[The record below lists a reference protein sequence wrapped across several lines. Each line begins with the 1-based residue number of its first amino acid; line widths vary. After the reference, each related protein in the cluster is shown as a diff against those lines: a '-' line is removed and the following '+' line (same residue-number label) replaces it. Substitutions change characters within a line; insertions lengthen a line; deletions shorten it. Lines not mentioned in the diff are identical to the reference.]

1 MASQQQPC
9 KTLARQHWCNASA
22 RRLLA
27 PDLST
32 GLESQRSR
40 APKLVGSIMIL
51 KHFRII
57 NFAATIA
64 FKRNNSITP
73 TRFGRLSNHQ
83 HRYAASVSV
92 SHRDS
97 TQDCPNLLL
106 QNDLARQRPNDS
118 FLNSHAST
126 VARRESLRTL
136 ACFMHTELQS
146 CWINHFD
153 ASTAHKNAHQLQSA
167 HRHQNRSDALPH
179 YDVEAFRIRGTA

>member
-1 MASQQQPC
+1 MTCQEI
-9 KTLARQHWCNASA
+9 
-22 RRLLA
+22 RRTTSIEK
-27 PDLST
+27 LSFHT
-32 GLESQRSR
+32 NGWIHHDSKRLSNY
-40 APKLVGSIMIL
+40 KLCCDY
-51 KHFRII
+51 
-57 NFAATIA
+57 A

-118 FLNSHAST
+118 FHNSHAST
-126 VARRESLRTL
+126 LARRVSLRTL

-146 CWINHFD
+146 FWINHFD

-167 HRHQNRSDALPH
+167 HRHQTRSDALPH
-179 YDVEAFRIRGTA
+179 NDVEAFRIRGTASSEVLNNASKRC